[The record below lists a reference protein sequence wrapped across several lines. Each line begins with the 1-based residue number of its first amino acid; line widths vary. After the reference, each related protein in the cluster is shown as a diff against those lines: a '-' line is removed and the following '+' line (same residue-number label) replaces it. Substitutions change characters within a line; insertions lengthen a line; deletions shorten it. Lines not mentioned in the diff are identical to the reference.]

1 MGSQDQG
8 LVICGFPCCPEPES
22 LRIQADRI
30 APFTLPVEAL
40 SFNPTAEMVVYQF
53 RNGDKERKIHCNVKL
68 TDQEHEQLRLLREE
82 VRRKAV
88 TFMPSIAVMA
98 TRFISRARGDIHKA
112 LKLMEATNTWRHN
125 FFGNGPVMDTEV
137 MEDMQHGIV
146 YFCGRDNALRPT
158 IVVRAT
164 RIPNQ
169 WYKEK
174 RIDKMIRILIFC
186 MEYMIRYMLVP
197 GRIENNCLI
206 VDLKGLTLAQ
216 VPLGALS
223 EIYSVMSHH
232 YIGRVFK
239 FYICNLSSTLST
251 IAGLAK
257 RMLTDRQ
264 KQKLVFLDNVTELRK
279 EFALHH
285 LEEDLG
291 GKRPIIDK
299 FFPFPLQAGPFEGG
313 CETGPDDRAVPG
325 AHDVLTPVGARGRLW
340 DPAVSAEENQ
350 RLEYVQGARAFF
362 TKQEVTPPPGCTQD
376 EVAEPAA
383 EEAQKL
389 EDTDNKKP
397 ACVEDLIVNED
408 GKFEQ
413 NDKVVTADPE
423 PRKVKEEAVDNDDD
437 EYVVTNAGKGKKVR
451 GPFSCLTCCYKK
463 R

>member
-251 IAGLAK
+251 IAGMAK
-257 RMLTDRQ
+257 NILTDRQ
-264 KQKLVFLDNVTELRK
+264 KQKLVFVDNVKDLQK
-279 EFALHH
+279 EFASHH

-291 GKRPIIDK
+291 GTRPVLSK
-299 FFPFPLQAGPFEGG
+299 FFPFPLLAGPFEGG
-313 CETGPDDRAVPG
+313 CQNGADSTAVPFG
-325 AHDVLTPVGARGRLW
+325 HDVLTPTGARGRLW
-340 DPAVSAEENQ
+340 DTQATREQNTQLDYTPSAAEFYERCGLELPPGCASQRQAASQQPPEPEASPEAPPAEEPKLAP
-350 RLEYVQGARAFF
+350 RSAIAEESDCIEDVIAEDLHVEDDRDEVIADEDFVVQGAG
-362 TKQEVTPPPGCTQD
+362 V
-376 EVAEPAA
+376 
-383 EEAQKL
+383 
-389 EDTDNKKP
+389 KP
-397 ACVEDLIVNED
+397 
-408 GKFEQ
+408 
-413 NDKVVTADPE
+413 
-423 PRKVKEEAVDNDDD
+423 
-437 EYVVTNAGKGKKVR
+437 R
-451 GPFSCLTCCYKK
+451 GPFSCMPCCCAK
-463 R
+463 